1 MTVNLWTNAPPPPY
15 LLNLSTKLYQLRKL
29 LLDKFVERIESPTF
43 AYYLAANGSSQV
55 TDSGLK
61 SIAYFQCLL
70 ALMSDLNG
78 RDESDKVVLDRLI
91 RGLLNT
97 LEPLKNPAALEAD
110 GQKPIYVRTC
120 ENEIR
125 LMSLRTISILL
136 SKSKYQRS
144 GDNCNFI
151 IQTLLSHLCQFDII
165 EVNVFVAIYDNNNI
179 KYTFYFFC

>member
-1 MTVNLWTNAPPPPY
+1 MRTKTPNRPKPTVNLWSTSPPPSY

-29 LLDKFVERIESPTF
+29 LLEKFAERIESPTF
-43 AYYLAANGSSQV
+43 AYYSGRGQSDSIS
-55 TDSGLK
+55 DSGLK

-78 RDESDKVVLDRLI
+78 RDEQDKAVLDRI
-91 RGLLNT
+91 IVGLLNSIR
-97 LEPLKNPAALEAD
+97 PLKDLSAESSSS
-110 GQKPIYVRTC
+110 KPIYVRTP
-120 ENEIR
+120 ENELK

-151 IQTLLSHLCQFDII
+151 IQKLLSHLCQFNII
-165 EVNVFVAIYDNNNI
+165 EVALFANLS
-179 KYTFYFFC
+179 T